1 MPNPHTDLAPIIG
14 PPPPPPMAAAPI
26 PWTAALAGLALALV
40 LGWLLWRLGATR
52 RRLACLQR
60 AALVEDP
67 RRVAGQLAHLL
78 VRWHRLPY
86 LSPALCPSGT
96 SAAAWAAWA
105 EALDALRFGAPPGD
119 RAQLAQLCR
128 DARSLLP
135 RARKC

>member
-1 MPNPHTDLAPIIG
+1 
-14 PPPPPPMAAAPI
+14 MAAPTQPT

-52 RRLACLQR
+52 RRLARLQR
-60 AALVEDP
+60 AALAEDP
-67 RRVAGQLAHLL
+67 RRVAGQLAQLL
-78 VRWHRLPY
+78 VRRHRLPY
-86 LSPALCPSGT
+86 LSPALCPNGV
-96 SAAAWAAWA
+96 SASAWAAWA
-105 EALDALRFGAPPGD
+105 AALDALRFGPPPGD